1 MYCITVIYTYIYIT
15 MFITIYLTIEINDRS
30 IHYICIY
37 GCVCMSVGVC
47 VSMCVCVLPPE
58 DRIYPRPRKRLSK
71 TVLGF
76 DELLQQRDPN
86 IQWL

>member
-1 MYCITVIYTYIYIT
+1 MYCITDIYIT

-30 IHYICIY
+30 IQCACMYE
-37 GCVCMSVGVC
+37 GVCMNVGVC
-47 VSMCVCVLPPE
+47 VSVCVCVLPPE

-71 TVLGF
+71 TVFGF
-76 DELLQQRDPN
+76 TELLQQRDPN